1 MQNLNE
7 LIKKKGMS
15 RHIRGKGTLVQ
26 KNVSRKT
33 GCASCSKKFDASG
46 K

>member
-15 RHIRGKGTLVQ
+15 RYIRGKGTLVK
-26 KNVSRKT
+26 KNINRKT
-33 GCASCSKKFDASG
+33 GCASCSKNFDKNG
-46 K
+46 R